1 MAGTTKGP
9 NIRAAL
15 NRIRYE
21 EKDKGM
27 TGDKTT
33 EARNKAKRLDKQEVI
48 NTVSD

>member
-1 MAGTTKGP
+1 MKRKTK
-9 NIRAAL
+9 
-15 NRIRYE
+15 E
-21 EKDKGM
+21 M